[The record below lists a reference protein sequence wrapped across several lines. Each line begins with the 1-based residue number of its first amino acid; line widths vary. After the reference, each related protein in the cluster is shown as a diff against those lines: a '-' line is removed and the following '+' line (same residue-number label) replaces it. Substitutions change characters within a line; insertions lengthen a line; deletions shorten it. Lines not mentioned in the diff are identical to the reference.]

1 MAIEK
6 IGTFGFAVIWVGMAI
21 VLAAFAIGGGAIQ
34 SLPLGTV
41 IVATI
46 IGSVAIG
53 ILMTIVGDIGVE
65 HGLSFPVYMR
75 APFGTLAQPWSL
87 FDVLNQALLVIGGIL
102 TSIVGILF
110 VDYYILRKRRV
121 NVYDLYEMDGQF
133 KYMGGFNLA
142 GMISW
147 IVGGII
153 ANLLPTY
160 SAIVGFV
167 VGAILYY
174 FLAKYWWF
182 KIYKQAE
189 IENPSDEKYLGI
201 TVGRDWDLDAGE
213 KMVVSTDTVTK
224 NI

>member
-1 MAIEK
+1 
-6 IGTFGFAVIWVGMAI
+6 
-21 VLAAFAIGGGAIQ
+21 
-34 SLPLGTV
+34 
-41 IVATI
+41 
-46 IGSVAIG
+46 
-53 ILMTIVGDIGVE
+53 
-65 HGLSFPVYMR
+65 
-75 APFGTLAQPWSL
+75 
-87 FDVLNQALLVIGGIL
+87 
-102 TSIVGILF
+102 
-110 VDYYILRKRRV
+110 
-121 NVYDLYEMDGQF
+121 MDSRWNNSQF
-133 KYMGGFNLA
+133 
-142 GMISW
+142 
-147 IVGGII
+147 I
-153 ANLLPTY
+153 ANL